1 MADRFPLTIDQ
12 FRQATSDIAQMAE
25 KAEEISRLMSA
36 AYGDTD
42 SRAIRAQEVSGAIQR
57 LQWEIER
64 GQNVVR
70 LYPCDQFTLRTRLR
84 IGCPFMGLS

>member
-25 KAEEISRLMSA
+25 KAEELSRLMSA
-36 AYGDTD
+36 AYGNSD

-57 LQWEIER
+57 LQWEIDR
-64 GQNVVR
+64 GQ
-70 LYPCDQFTLRTRLR
+70 TLSACFPVTSS
-84 IGCPFMGLS
+84 P